1 LSIRRKIKLAV
12 LCVAAATAACGE
24 SESAKRLGAQ
34 PKQTIDKVTT
44 DLNRNLQQGPER
56 TREAEEKK

>member
-1 LSIRRKIKLAV
+1 LSTPLKIKLA
-12 LCVAAATAACGE
+12 LCCLAAAAAACGE
-24 SESAKRLGAQ
+24 SESSKRLGAQ

-56 TREAEEKK
+56 SREAEEKK